1 MTTLFFIEHA
11 NGKISDQSLK
21 AISATKDFGE
31 DVHGLIA
38 GTDIDSIIEEA
49 SKISGV
55 SKIIHVDNDEY
66 NNILA
71 EKLTSIIVD
80 ISDNY
85 NYFCA
90 AATTT
95 GKNVMPRVAAKLDVA
110 QISEIIGVESNEN
123 NRRDYREILFQTK
136 NAMENYISGVI
147 LFDETI
153 RQKSKKGP
161 TLVEVISNAGSLPGI
176 KVDTGAKDLAFNSN
190 EKVTEGLDGLR
201 ERLIEYYNLG
211 AKFAKWRAVITPGD
225 SIPTDDC
232 ILANA
237 KNLAKYAKKCQEAN
251 LVPIVEPEVLMDGSH
266 TIDESF
272 DITSRT
278 LNMVFDQLDEHN
290 VSLQGIVL
298 KPNMILSGYEC
309 SYQASIEEVAE
320 KTVNCLS
327 AHVPSEVP
335 GIAFL
340 SGGQSDEDATLHL
353 NEMSKYETDWNL
365 TFSYGRAL
373 QQSALKAWS
382 GKKENVTDAQEAFIE
397 KAKANSLA
405 TVAGL

>member
-1 MTTLFFIEHA
+1 MSELHA
-11 NGKISDQSLK
+11 VANKMVKKGK
-21 AISATKDFGE
+21 G
-31 DVHGLIA
+31 
-38 GTDIDSIIEEA
+38 
-49 SKISGV
+49 
-55 SKIIHVDNDEY
+55 
-66 NNILA
+66 ILA
-71 EKLTSIIVD
+71 ADESTPTCTKRFESINIESTTESRNFYRNMLFTSEDIEK
-80 ISDNY
+80 
-85 NYFCA
+85 
-90 AATTT
+90 
-95 GKNVMPRVAAKLDVA
+95 
-110 QISEIIGVESNEN
+110 
-123 NRRDYREILFQTK
+123 
-136 NAMENYISGVI
+136 YISGII
-147 LFDETI
+147 LFDETFHQSELSSGI
-153 RQKSKKGP
+153 KFP
-161 TLVEVISNAGSLPGI
+161 EYLISQNILPGI
-176 KVDTGAKDLAFNSN
+176 KVDQGLEDFSPY
-190 EKVTEGLDGLR
+190 EKLTKGLDGLS
-201 ERLIEYYNLG
+201 ERLEKYYSLG

-237 KNLAKYAKKCQEAN
+237 KSLAKYAKKCQQAN
-251 LVPIVEPEVLMDGSH
+251 LVPIVEPEVLMDGAH

-335 GIAFL
+335 GVAFL

-353 NEMSKYETDWNL
+353 NEMNKYETDWNL

-373 QQSALKAWS
+373 QQSALKTWS
-382 GKKENVTDAQEAFIE
+382 GKKENTADAQEAFIE
-397 KAKANSLA
+397 AAKANSLA

>member
-1 MTTLFFIEHA
+1 MCI
-11 NGKISDQSLK
+11 
-21 AISATKDFGE
+21 
-31 DVHGLIA
+31 
-38 GTDIDSIIEEA
+38 
-49 SKISGV
+49 
-55 SKIIHVDNDEY
+55 
-66 NNILA
+66 
-71 EKLTSIIVD
+71 
-80 ISDNY
+80 
-85 NYFCA
+85 
-90 AATTT
+90 
-95 GKNVMPRVAAKLDVA
+95 
-110 QISEIIGVESNEN
+110 
-123 NRRDYREILFQTK
+123 RD
-136 NAMENYISGVI
+136 
-147 LFDETI
+147 
-153 RQKSKKGP
+153 
-161 TLVEVISNAGSLPGI
+161 
-176 KVDTGAKDLAFNSN
+176 
-190 EKVTEGLDGLR
+190 
-201 ERLIEYYNLG
+201 
-211 AKFAKWRAVITPGD
+211 
-225 SIPTDDC
+225 
-232 ILANA
+232 
-237 KNLAKYAKKCQEAN
+237 
-251 LVPIVEPEVLMDGSH
+251 SH

-353 NEMSKYETDWNL
+353 NEMNKYETDWNL

-373 QQSALKAWS
+373 QQSALNAWS
-382 GKKENVTDAQEAFIE
+382 GKKENFIDAQEAFIE